1 MEQKKSKPKKAAV
14 VEVDTKSL
22 ILKSYQ
28 DYILENGKQPASIF
42 KFANDLNIAEKE
54 FYALFNSFEGIE
66 KEIWHDYFKQTLTI
80 IEADDVYAEYS
91 VREKLLSFYFTFFEL
106 LQKNRS
112 YVLLCFNKKIKI
124 EATPQFL
131 KVFKNDFRH
140 YAKDLVLEGIETDEI
155 ASRTYLSD
163 NYDKAFW
170 VQMMFLLR
178 FWINDSSQGFEK
190 TDAAIE
196 KAVNLSLDLVAKGP
210 LDSMIDF
217 AKFLIQNRKN

>member
-1 MEQKKSKPKKAAV
+1 MEPKKPKTKKPLAV
-14 VEVDTKSL
+14 EIDTKSL

-28 DYILENGKQPASIF
+28 DHLLEHGKQPASIF
-42 KFANDLNIAEKE
+42 KFAKDLNITEKD

-66 KEIWHDYFKQTLTI
+66 KEIWHDYFNQTKSI
-80 IEADDVYAEYS
+80 IESDEVYAEYS
-91 VREKLLSFYFTFFEL
+91 VREKLLSFYFTYFEM

-112 YVLLCFNKKIKI
+112 YVLLCFHKKTKI
-124 EATPQFL
+124 EATPAFL

-140 YAKDLVLEGIETDEI
+140 YTKDLVLEGIETDEI

-170 VQMMFLLR
+170 VQMMFLIR
-178 FWINDSSQGFEK
+178 FWINDTSQGFEK

-196 KAVNLSLDLVAKGP
+196 KSVNLSLDLVAKGP

>member
-1 MEQKKSKPKKAAV
+1 MEQKQSKPKKTKAA
-14 VEVDTKSL
+14 EVDTKSL
-22 ILKSYQ
+22 ILKAYQ
-28 DYILENGKQPASIF
+28 EHRLENGKQPASIF
-42 KFANDLNIAEKE
+42 KFAKDLNITEKD
-54 FYALFNSFEGIE
+54 FYALFNSFGGIE
-66 KEIWHDYFKQTLTI
+66 KEIWHDYFNQTKTI
-80 IEADDVYAEYS
+80 IESDDVYAEYS

-112 YVLLCFNKKIKI
+112 YVLLCFSKKAKMG
-124 EATPQFL
+124 TPSFL

-170 VQMMFLLR
+170 IQMMFLLR

-196 KAVNLSLDLVAKGP
+196 KSVNLSLDLVAKGP

-217 AKFLIQNRKN
+217 VKFLIQNRKN